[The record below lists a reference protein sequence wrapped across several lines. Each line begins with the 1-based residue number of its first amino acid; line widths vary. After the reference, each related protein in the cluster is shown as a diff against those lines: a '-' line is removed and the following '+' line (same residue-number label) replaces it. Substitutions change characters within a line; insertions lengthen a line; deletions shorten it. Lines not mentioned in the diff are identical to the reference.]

1 MKKVLVASHGHLAS
15 GIRSSI
21 EILTG
26 MADMVEAVDC
36 YVDDSD
42 FTPRIQAFIDS
53 VGPEDEAIIFTDI
66 YGGSVFQKV
75 VLMEPEKRGI
85 VHVTGMNLGLVIEA
99 LLGAEPVTAD
109 SIKRARMAG
118 ATRLEVEGR
127 RWYTRT
133 ALMRTLSRR
142 GNNDCSGSSR

>member
-99 LLGAEPVTAD
+99 LLGAELVTAD
-109 SIKRARMAG
+109 SIKQSVELARATMQV
-118 ATRLEVEGR
+118 VEPPSK
-127 RWYTRT
+127 
-133 ALMRTLSRR
+133 AAD
-142 GNNDCSGSSR
+142 NEGSDGDFFD

>member
-75 VLMEPEKRGI
+75 VLMEPEKR

-109 SIKRARMAG
+109 SIKQSVELARATMQV
-118 ATRLEVEGR
+118 VEPPSK
-127 RWYTRT
+127 
-133 ALMRTLSRR
+133 AED
-142 GNNDCSGSSR
+142 NEGSDGDFFD

>member
-21 EILTG
+21 GILTG

-109 SIKRARMAG
+109 SIKQSVELARETMQV
-118 ATRLEVEGR
+118 VEPPSK
-127 RWYTRT
+127 
-133 ALMRTLSRR
+133 AAD
-142 GNNDCSGSSR
+142 NEGSDGDFFD

>member
-109 SIKRARMAG
+109 SIKQS
-118 ATRLEVEGR
+118 VE
-127 RWYTRT
+127 
-133 ALMRTLSRR
+133 LSLIHI
-142 GNNDCSGSSR
+142 

>member
-53 VGPEDEAIIFTDI
+53 VGPEDEAVIFTDI

-75 VLMEPEKRGI
+75 VLMEPEKHGI
-85 VHVTGMNLGLVIEA
+85 VHATGMNLGLVIEA

-109 SIKRARMAG
+109 SIKQSVELARATMQV
-118 ATRLEVEGR
+118 VEPPNK
-127 RWYTRT
+127 
-133 ALMRTLSRR
+133 AAD
-142 GNNDCSGSSR
+142 NEGSDGDFFD

>member
-21 EILTG
+21 GILTG

-75 VLMEPEKRGI
+75 ILMEPEKRGI

-109 SIKRARMAG
+109 SIKQSVELARATMQV
-118 ATRLEVEGR
+118 VEPPSK
-127 RWYTRT
+127 
-133 ALMRTLSRR
+133 AAD
-142 GNNDCSGSSR
+142 NEGSDGDFFD

>member
-109 SIKRARMAG
+109 SIKQSVELARATMPV
-118 ATRLEVEGR
+118 VEPPSK
-127 RWYTRT
+127 
-133 ALMRTLSRR
+133 AAD
-142 GNNDCSGSSR
+142 NEGSDGDFFD

>member
-1 MKKVLVASHGHLAS
+1 
-15 GIRSSI
+15 
-21 EILTG
+21 
-26 MADMVEAVDC
+26 MVEAVDC

-53 VGPEDEAIIFTDI
+53 VGPEDEAVIFTDI

-85 VHVTGMNLGLVIEA
+85 VHVTGMNLGLVIET

-109 SIKRARMAG
+109 SIKQSVKLARATMQV
-118 ATRLEVEGR
+118 VEPPSKAADNEESEG
-127 RWYTRT
+127 
-133 ALMRTLSRR
+133 
-142 GNNDCSGSSR
+142 DFFD

>member
-21 EILTG
+21 GILTG

-42 FTPRIQAFIDS
+42 FIPRIQAFIDS

-85 VHVTGMNLGLVIEA
+85 VHVTGMNLGLVIET

-109 SIKRARMAG
+109 SIKQSVELVRATMQV
-118 ATRLEVEGR
+118 VEPPSKAADNEESEG
-127 RWYTRT
+127 
-133 ALMRTLSRR
+133 
-142 GNNDCSGSSR
+142 DFFD

>member
-85 VHVTGMNLGLVIEA
+85 VHVTGMNLGLVIEV

-109 SIKRARMAG
+109 SIKQGVELARATMQV
-118 ATRLEVEGR
+118 VEPPSK
-127 RWYTRT
+127 
-133 ALMRTLSRR
+133 AAD
-142 GNNDCSGSSR
+142 NEGSDGDFFD

>member
-21 EILTG
+21 GILTG

-85 VHVTGMNLGLVIEA
+85 VHVTGMNLGLVIET
-99 LLGAEPVTAD
+99 LLGAGTVTAD
-109 SIKRARMAG
+109 SIKQSVELARATMQV
-118 ATRLEVEGR
+118 VEPPSKAADNEESEG
-127 RWYTRT
+127 
-133 ALMRTLSRR
+133 
-142 GNNDCSGSSR
+142 DFFD

>member
-109 SIKRARMAG
+109 SIKQSVELVRATMQV
-118 ATRLEVEGR
+118 VEPPSK
-127 RWYTRT
+127 
-133 ALMRTLSRR
+133 AAD
-142 GNNDCSGSSR
+142 NEGSDGDFFD

>member
-53 VGPEDEAIIFTDI
+53 VGPEDEAVIFTDI

-75 VLMEPEKRGI
+75 VLMEPEKHGI
-85 VHVTGMNLGLVIEA
+85 VHATGMNLGLVIEA

-109 SIKRARMAG
+109 SIKQSVELARATMQV
-118 ATRLEVEGR
+118 VEPPSKAADNEESEG
-127 RWYTRT
+127 
-133 ALMRTLSRR
+133 
-142 GNNDCSGSSR
+142 DFFD

>member
-21 EILTG
+21 GILTG

-85 VHVTGMNLGLVIEA
+85 GLVIET

-109 SIKRARMAG
+109 SIKQSVELARATMQV
-118 ATRLEVEGR
+118 VEPPSKAADNEESEG
-127 RWYTRT
+127 
-133 ALMRTLSRR
+133 
-142 GNNDCSGSSR
+142 DFFD

>member
-21 EILTG
+21 GILTG

-85 VHVTGMNLGLVIEA
+85 VHVTGMNLGLVIET

-109 SIKRARMAG
+109 SIKQSVELGRATMQV
-118 ATRLEVEGR
+118 VEPPSKAADNEESEG
-127 RWYTRT
+127 
-133 ALMRTLSRR
+133 
-142 GNNDCSGSSR
+142 DFFD

>member
-109 SIKRARMAG
+109 SINQSVELARATMQV
-118 ATRLEVEGR
+118 VEPPSK
-127 RWYTRT
+127 
-133 ALMRTLSRR
+133 AAD
-142 GNNDCSGSSR
+142 NEGSDGDFFD

>member
-1 MKKVLVASHGHLAS
+1 MKKVLVASHGYLAS

-85 VHVTGMNLGLVIEA
+85 VHVTGMILGLVIEA
-99 LLGAEPVTAD
+99 LLGAEPVTAV
-109 SIKRARMAG
+109 SIKKSVELARATMQV
-118 ATRLEVEGR
+118 VEPPSK
-127 RWYTRT
+127 
-133 ALMRTLSRR
+133 AAD
-142 GNNDCSGSSR
+142 NEGSDGDFFD

>member
-21 EILTG
+21 GILTG

-85 VHVTGMNLGLVIEA
+85 VHVTGMNLGLVIET

-109 SIKRARMAG
+109 SIKQSDELARATMQV
-118 ATRLEVEGR
+118 VEPPSKAADNEESEG
-127 RWYTRT
+127 
-133 ALMRTLSRR
+133 
-142 GNNDCSGSSR
+142 DFFD

>member
-109 SIKRARMAG
+109 SIKQSVELARATMQV
-118 ATRLEVEGR
+118 VEP
-127 RWYTRT
+127 
-133 ALMRTLSRR
+133 LSKAAD
-142 GNNDCSGSSR
+142 NEGSDGDFFD

>member
-53 VGPEDEAIIFTDI
+53 V
-66 YGGSVFQKV
+66 
-75 VLMEPEKRGI
+75 
-85 VHVTGMNLGLVIEA
+85 A
-99 LLGAEPVTAD
+99 L
-109 SIKRARMAG
+109 R
-118 ATRLEVEGR
+118 TRPSSSPTSTV
-127 RWYTRT
+127 
-133 ALMRTLSRR
+133 APSSRR
-142 GNNDCSGSSR
+142 SSSWSRRSAGSSMLPV

>member
-42 FTPRIQAFIDS
+42 FTPRIRAFIDS

-85 VHVTGMNLGLVIEA
+85 VHATGMNLGLVIEA

-109 SIKRARMAG
+109 SIKQSVELARATMQV
-118 ATRLEVEGR
+118 VEPPSK
-127 RWYTRT
+127 
-133 ALMRTLSRR
+133 AADSE
-142 GNNDCSGSSR
+142 GSDGDFFD

>member
-109 SIKRARMAG
+109 SIKQSVERAR
-118 ATRLEVEGR
+118 ATMQVVEPPSK
-127 RWYTRT
+127 
-133 ALMRTLSRR
+133 AAD
-142 GNNDCSGSSR
+142 NEGSDGDFFD

>member
-109 SIKRARMAG
+109 SIKQSVELARTTMQV
-118 ATRLEVEGR
+118 VEPPSK
-127 RWYTRT
+127 
-133 ALMRTLSRR
+133 AAD
-142 GNNDCSGSSR
+142 NEGSDGDFFD

>member
-109 SIKRARMAG
+109 SIEQSVELARATMQV
-118 ATRLEVEGR
+118 VEPPSK
-127 RWYTRT
+127 
-133 ALMRTLSRR
+133 AAD
-142 GNNDCSGSSR
+142 NEGSDGDFFD

>member
-85 VHVTGMNLGLVIEA
+85 VHVTGMNLGLVIET

-109 SIKRARMAG
+109 SIKQSVELARSTMQV
-118 ATRLEVEGR
+118 VEPPSK
-127 RWYTRT
+127 
-133 ALMRTLSRR
+133 AAD
-142 GNNDCSGSSR
+142 NEGSDGDFFD

>member
-109 SIKRARMAG
+109 PIKQSVELARATMQV
-118 ATRLEVEGR
+118 VEPPSK
-127 RWYTRT
+127 
-133 ALMRTLSRR
+133 AAD
-142 GNNDCSGSSR
+142 NEGSDGDFFD

>member
-1 MKKVLVASHGHLAS
+1 MKKVLVASARPPRKRNQELD
-15 GIRSSI
+15 RN
-21 EILTG
+21 LTG

-85 VHVTGMNLGLVIEA
+85 VHVTGMNLGLVIET

-109 SIKRARMAG
+109 SIKQSVELTRATMQV
-118 ATRLEVEGR
+118 VEPPSKAADNEESEG
-127 RWYTRT
+127 
-133 ALMRTLSRR
+133 
-142 GNNDCSGSSR
+142 DFFD

>member
-109 SIKRARMAG
+109 SIKQSVELARASMQV
-118 ATRLEVEGR
+118 VEPPSK
-127 RWYTRT
+127 T
-133 ALMRTLSRR
+133 AD
-142 GNNDCSGSSR
+142 NEGSDGDFFD

>member
-75 VLMEPEKRGI
+75 VLMKPEKRGI

-109 SIKRARMAG
+109 SIKQSVELARATMQV
-118 ATRLEVEGR
+118 VEPPSK
-127 RWYTRT
+127 
-133 ALMRTLSRR
+133 AAD
-142 GNNDCSGSSR
+142 NEGSDGDFFD